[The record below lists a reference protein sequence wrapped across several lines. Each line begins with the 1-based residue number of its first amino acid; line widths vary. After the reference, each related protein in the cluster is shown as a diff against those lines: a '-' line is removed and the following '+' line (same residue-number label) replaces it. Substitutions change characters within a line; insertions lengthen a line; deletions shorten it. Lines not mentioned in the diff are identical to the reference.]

1 MMKLQKCILGGAFLF
16 AVSWAGAQTLVD
28 DTSQARAE
36 IIVPA
41 DAARPEKFAA
51 EELQRWIEK
60 ITGAVLPIENTPS
73 KSPWFSTK
81 IFLGAEAAAE
91 FKADLDFLKG
101 SDGYAV
107 RSKGRNIYIFGSE
120 PKGTLNG
127 VYAFLEKNTDI
138 IWSRGTTF
146 ETVFTPKDSLQATN
160 ANWRDKPVFSLRGW
174 WICVTHYHEQTE
186 YWNARLGCNFMPA
199 SISGNDFIY
208 NRARDCGMRIDPAGG
223 HNLHRFM
230 PEKYFEK
237 HPEYF
242 CEIDGKRRPEVT
254 KNQVCFTNMAGASVM
269 AEEAA
274 AQIAKERYHADSY
287 SIKTEDNWNVCEC
300 ADCRKDI
307 RLPDGE
313 VSRFKDS
320 NFRSN
325 QFFLYMN
332 RAAEELKK
340 KYPDMRI
347 NTYAYIFTAPAP
359 DMKVAGNLNIIF
371 CPFVKND
378 KFSILHPNNR
388 EWKERI
394 DNWAKA
400 SKNVVWREYYG
411 CASKFPRP
419 IAEVAASDLRYVNK
433 ELGLHQVYAEYVP
446 DWNTKS
452 NNSAYSWDV
461 SAMEFWVISKLFWN
475 PYQDVETLRNEYLDR
490 TYQKAAPAMKK
501 YYGLIRKAWY
511 DDPMQSVYNDN
522 EYKSAVHYICKKGLE
537 KPCREALEEA
547 AKQANQ
553 PNIRKM
559 VDLQRERF
567 EGWMK
572 NASLYMNP
580 ELSVPYVAEASGAES
595 PQSPVWKKSI
605 SLEGLKVMDNPKLDS
620 GYKTEIQAMH
630 DRKCLYVKY
639 YCYDDKI
646 RNVYAQQYLAGR
658 EVWPKGDHIELFL
671 DGDQKGK
678 SYYHFAAD
686 CNGNRYDAR
695 AYDSKWNS
703 SWKIRHGTEKD
714 GYWVICIIPL
724 KDIGVNLSM
733 DNRLKGLFYRSYH
746 HGGKDGAAESSSWN
760 GGAVHQSAGFGDVIL
775 QME

>member
-1 MMKLQKCILGGAFLF
+1 MNFWKCILGGVCLSA
-16 AVSWAGAQTLVD
+16 AWGMNAQTLVD
-28 DTSQARAE
+28 GTSQARAE
-36 IIVPA
+36 IIVSA

-60 ITGAVLPIENTPS
+60 ITGAILPIEQIPS
-73 KSPWFSTK
+73 KSPWFPTK
-81 IFLGAEAAAE
+81 IFLGAKFAGK
-91 FKADLDFLKG
+91 FKDDLAFLKG

-107 RSKGRNIYIFGSE
+107 RREGRNLYIFGSE

-138 IWSRGTTF
+138 IWARGAKF
-146 ETVFTPKDSLQATN
+146 GTVFTPKDSLTVSKAD
-160 ANWRDKPVFSLRGW
+160 WRDKPVFTLRGW

-186 YWNARLGCNFMPA
+186 YWNACLGCNVMPA
-199 SISGNDFIY
+199 TIFSNDFIY
-208 NRARDCGMRIDPAGG
+208 NRARDCGMRIDPVSG
-223 HNLHRFM
+223 HNLSRFM
-230 PEKYFEK
+230 PKKYFQE

-242 CEIDGKRRPEVT
+242 CMIDGKRRSDVT
-254 KNQVCFTNMAGASVM
+254 QNQLCFSNLAGASVV

-274 AQIAKERYHADSY
+274 EQIAKERYHPDSY
-287 SIKTEDNWNVCEC
+287 SIKTHDNWNVCEC
-300 ADCRKDI
+300 PECRKDI
-307 RLPDGE
+307 CLPDGK
-313 VSRFKDS
+313 VSRFKDV

-332 RAAEELKK
+332 RAAELLEK
-340 KYPDMRI
+340 KYPDLRI
-347 NTYAYIFTAPAP
+347 NTFAYIFTAPAP
-359 DMKVAGNLNIIF
+359 DVKVAENLNIIF

-378 KFSILHPNNR
+378 KFSILQPANR

-394 DNWAKA
+394 DRWAKV

-419 IAEVAASDLRYVNK
+419 LADVAAVDLRYISR
-433 ELGLHQVYAEYVP
+433 ELGLHQAYAEYIP
-446 DWNTKS
+446 DWNTK
-452 NNSAYSWDV
+452 NSSCAYSWDV
-461 SAMEFWVISKLFWN
+461 SAMEFWVISKLYWN
-475 PYQDVETLRNEYLDR
+475 PYQDVEALRNEYLNR

-522 EYKSAVHYICKKGLE
+522 EYKSAVHYICGKGLE

-559 VDLQRERF
+559 VGLQRERF
-567 EGWMK
+567 EDWMK

-580 ELSVPYVAEASGAES
+580 ELSVPYVVDAAEAQTPRS
-595 PQSPVWKKSI
+595 PLWEKSA
-605 SLEGLKVMDNPKLDS
+605 SLKALKVMNHPKLDPRHP
-620 GYKTEIQAMH
+620 TEINLMH
-630 DRKCLYVKY
+630 DRRNLYVKY
-639 YCYDDKI
+639 ECRDDKI
-646 RNVYAQQYLAGR
+646 GDAYAQKYLDGR

-671 DGDQKGK
+671 DGDQQGK
-678 SYYHFAAD
+678 NYYQFAAD
-686 CNGNRYDAR
+686 CNGNQYDGR

-703 SWKIRHGTEKD
+703 SWKMLHGKTKED
-714 GYWVICIIPL
+714 YWVICAIPL

-733 DNRLKGLFYRSYH
+733 NNRLKGLFYRQYSH
-746 HGGKDGAAESSSWN
+746 NGKDGQEEHSSWN
-760 GGAVHQSAGFGDVIL
+760 GGAVHQPAGFGDLVL